1 MKVCP
6 DCQAVFDGKKWNC
19 APRVRENNFAKAE
32 RALCVGCKRVRDK
45 VAFGTAYLE
54 GEVIASRRDEILR
67 MIRREEEIE
76 QAYNHCSRILT
87 INHKGGRKMTVQ
99 TANSLLAIHIAKQFK
114 KAFKGRIEIF
124 KDTPG
129 HRPRNK
135 QSEGTV
141 AVKWIQSP

>member
-6 DCQAVFDGKKWNC
+6 DCQAVFNGRKWNGTC
-19 APRVRENNFAKAE
+19 QVSESNLANAE
-32 RALCVGCKRVRDK
+32 RSLCTGCKRMRDK
-45 VAFGTAYLE
+45 VAFGTVYLN
-54 GEVIASRRDEILR
+54 GEVIASRSGEIMR

-76 QAYNHCSRILT
+76 QGYNHCSRILT
-87 INHKGGRKMTVQ
+87 IDRRGEKMTVR
-99 TANSLLAIHIAKQFK
+99 TVNSLLAIHIAKQLR
-114 KAFKGRIEIF
+114 KAYKGRIEIF
-124 KDTPG
+124 KDSPG

>member
-6 DCQAVFDGKKWNC
+6 ECQAVFNGRKWNGSF
-19 APRVRENNFAKAE
+19 PLNGTDSTKFEHT
-32 RALCVGCKRVRDK
+32 LCTGCKRVRDK
-45 VAFGTAYLE
+45 IAIGTVYLD
-54 GEVIASRRDEILR
+54 GEAIASHSGEILR

-76 QAYNHCSRILT
+76 RTHNHCSRILG
-87 INHKGGRKMTVQ
+87 IRHKGQRMTIQ
-99 TANSLLAIHIAKQFK
+99 TANSLLAIHIARQLRKT
-114 KAFKGRIEIF
+114 FKGRLEIF
-124 KDTPG
+124 KDSPG

>member
-6 DCQAVFDGKKWNC
+6 ECQAVFDGRKWNC
-19 APRVRENNFAKAE
+19 TPRKSGNNLTKAE
-32 RALCVGCKRVRDK
+32 RTLCTSCKRVRDK

-76 QAYNHCSRILT
+76 QAYNHCSRILA
-87 INHKGGRKMTVQ
+87 IDHKGDRKMTVR
-99 TANSLLAIHIAKQFK
+99 TVNSLLAIHIAKQLK
-114 KAFKGRIEIF
+114 RAFKGRIEIF
-124 KDTPG
+124 KDSPG

-141 AVKWIQSP
+141 AVKWIQSQ